1 MNAVVYARFSSHRQ
15 GEQSIEGQVA
25 EAERFAAAHG
35 LTIIHV
41 YADRAQ
47 TGRNDNREQF
57 QLMLSDAA
65 KHAFDALIVW
75 KTDRIGR
82 NKEEIAL
89 NKYHLKKNGVKI
101 FYVAESIPDTPEGII
116 LEAVIE
122 GMAAYYSEQLSQ
134 NVRRGLRATAQKA
147 QYTGG
152 RCPLGYSIDENK
164 KFVIDPLHA
173 PTVKLIFEMY
183 AAGKSVTEIVNEL
196 NRRGIRNPQGK
207 LFTFNS
213 LNRVLKNKKYIG
225 IYSYNN
231 EVIIENAIPPI
242 LDTELF
248 YKVQEMLHIN
258 QKAAAHRKA
267 KVDYLL
273 FGKLFCG
280 KCGTMMVGVCGTS
293 KTGTRHHYY
302 LCPTQKKKQCNKK
315 AVRQHWIENLVLEQ
329 TVRLLKDNE
338 LLDCIAE
345 NTYQYYLSQ
354 NTDTTYT
361 KSLQKALDD
370 TENSIRNLLR
380 AVEAGMYS
388 ESTKARLDELEIQ
401 KDDLKTAL
409 AAAKLKK
416 NLGLKKEH
424 ILFFLHQFA
433 DMDLTDINCQKR
445 LIKTFVN
452 SVFVYDDKVILTFNY
467 SGDLRTITLKEIDA
481 GLEQVVRIPPSNA
494 HQLYLRTQTC
504 MYRYPLFD
512 SN

>member
-25 EAERFAAAHG
+25 EAERFAKAHD
-35 LTIIHV
+35 LTIIHI

-57 QLMLSDAA
+57 QQMLTDAA

-101 FYVAESIPDTPEGII
+101 FYVAEAIPDTPEGII

-134 NVRRGLRATAQKA
+134 NVRRGMRASAQKA
-147 QYTGG
+147 QHAGG
-152 RCPLGYSIDENK
+152 THPLGYTVDENK
-164 KFVIDPLHA
+164 KYVIDPKHA
-173 PTVKLIFEMY
+173 PTVQLIFDMY
-183 AAGKSVTEIVNEL
+183 AAGKTITEIVNEL
-196 NRRGIRNPQGK
+196 NNRGIRTPKGK

-213 LNRVLKNKKYIG
+213 LNKVLKNKKYIG
-225 IYSYNN
+225 TYTYKDEI
-231 EVIIENAIPPI
+231 VIEDAIPPI
-242 LDTELF
+242 LDKDLF
-248 YKVQEMLHIN
+248 YKVQEMLRVN

-273 FGKLFCG
+273 FGKIFCG
-280 KCGTMMVGVCGTS
+280 NCGTMMVGVCGTS
-293 KTGTRHHYY
+293 KTGARHHYY
-302 LCPTQKKKQCNKK
+302 VCPKQKKKLCNKK
-315 AVRQHWIENLVLEQ
+315 AVRQLWIENLVLEH
-329 TVRLLKDNE
+329 TINLLQDDA
-338 LLDCIAE
+338 LLECIAE

-354 NTDTTYT
+354 NTETSYT
-361 KSLQKALDD
+361 KSLQKALED
-370 TENSIRNLLR
+370 TENSIWNLLR
-380 AVEAGMYS
+380 AVEAGLFS
-388 ESTKARLDELEIQ
+388 ESTKIRLDELETQ
-401 KDDLKTAL
+401 KNELKTAL
-409 AAAKLKK
+409 AAAKLKE

-433 DMDLTDINCQKR
+433 DMDLKDIDCQKR
-445 LIKTFVN
+445 LIKTFIN

-467 SGDLRTITLKEIDA
+467 SSDHRTIMLKEIEA
-481 GLEQVVRIPPSNA
+481 GLQEGVRISPA
-494 HQLYLRTQTC
+494 DVHQ
-504 MYRYPLFD
+504 
-512 SN
+512 